1 MGECVLKDDALY
13 SLQLVSQMYVSLVNS
28 QLLPIS
34 LLLLSVSSKL
44 TDAEPL
50 LLFHVGENVSR
61 I

>member
-1 MGECVLKDDALY
+1 MGECVLKGDALY

-28 QLLPIS
+28 QLLSIS